1 MAHDRLCTR
10 YGEPDRAT
18 IRAFDDKKREETCMQ
33 FTSIV
38 VAAGIGLGC
47 CALADAGARAGA
59 GTGQAGADRFAGD
72 WVEAHSLRELPAGI
86 QALLGVGLGEDG
98 GIADR
103 GASFNSS
110 DVVGGGL
117 PRHRF
122 VLGAVNGDTAVVAV
136 EQGGRGYRVETM
148 EFKQV
153 GATWE
158 PVRCAVGAE
167 PPQRGAELLDGIA
180 APRAASPGAC
190 RLPGSHH
197 VNVPAAPPSAT
208 ADPQANPQPR
218 LRLQPGA

>member
-1 MAHDRLCTR
+1 
-10 YGEPDRAT
+10 
-18 IRAFDDKKREETCMQ
+18 MQ

-59 GTGQAGADRFAGD
+59 GSGAGSGTGSGQAGASRSAGD

-103 GASFNSS
+103 GASFNAS

-167 PPQRGAELLDGIA
+167 PPQRSAELLNGIA
-180 APRAASPGAC
+180 APRAASPGTC

-197 VNVPAAPPSAT
+197 VNVPAAAPSAT